1 MSFQELIELVG
12 KGVDDGGVAIVV
24 VGVLVTTVLAL
35 RMLLPSPIR
44 TDGS

>member
-12 KGVDDGGVAIVV
+12 KGVDAGGVATV
-24 VGVLVTTVLAL
+24 VGGVPVATVLAL